1 MNVRI
6 KKYKNGSSIWQGWYF
21 FAGVRYW
28 ESLGPVQGR
37 QPDMVFP
44 EGDSEYQMSK
54 AQALVELKKRAQLFT
69 DQHRSREEFDR
80 LQSVIAS
87 KVLKRKYKTG
97 TDSCC
102 PLSSLESRLQELIQ
116 EQCCE
121 MHLKRVLKIVQGF
134 VQYVH
139 TAGNLENVTEDQV
152 RSYLQSVDAMHPT
165 ARTYNEYLRQLK
177 RVFREFC
184 AFGDTKKFVDSLP
197 KREESDSMTR
207 EIFTSEEIA
216 EIIDQ
221 AKKMDP
227 DIASM
232 VIIASCT
239 GLRLKDI
246 CLLTWGSVNF
256 RRNLITLSTYK
267 TGGSVTL
274 GMWPMLREEL
284 QRLES
289 VDTHSEYVMPLV
301 AKQYLKN
308 PDPLLVR
315 LRKVLYSLN
324 YKKDEIFKR
333 SSARIYSASL
343 RGWHSFRGSFVV
355 AALRSGVSMEVLQ
368 KVLGAKTVEVLYQHY
383 IHIDDGFMQASFTSK
398 APDFA
403 RSRKT

>member
-6 KKYKNGSSIWQGWYF
+6 KKYKNGKNIWQGWYS

-28 ESLGPVQGR
+28 ESLGPVEGR
-37 QPDMVFP
+37 LPDLLYP
-44 EGDSEYQMSK
+44 EGDSQFQMSK
-54 AQALVELKKRAQLFT
+54 AQALVELKRRAQLFT

-80 LQSVIAS
+80 LQAVIAA
-87 KVLKRKYKTG
+87 KVLKRKYKTQ
-97 TDSCC
+97 TDACC
-102 PLSSLESRLQELIQ
+102 PLSSLESRLQELIH
-116 EQCCE
+116 EQCGQ
-121 MHLKRVLKIVQGF
+121 MHLNRVLQIVRGF

-139 TAGNLENVTEDQV
+139 TADNLENVTEDQV
-152 RSYLQSVDAMHPT
+152 RSYLQSVDDMHPT

-177 RVFREFC
+177 RVFRVFC
-184 AFGDTKKFVDSLP
+184 AFGDTKKFVESLQ
-197 KREESDSMTR
+197 KREENDSMCR

-216 EIIDQ
+216 EIIAQ
-221 AKKMDP
+221 AKRMDP

-246 CLLTWGSVNF
+246 CLLTWNSVNF

-267 TGGSVTL
+267 TGGAVTL
-274 GMWPMLREEL
+274 GMWPMLRDEL
-284 QRLES
+284 QRLNS
-289 VDTHSEYVMPLV
+289 AALRNEYVMPLV

-324 YKKDEIFKR
+324 YQKDEICRK
-333 SSARIYSASL
+333 SPKRIYSASL

-355 AALRSGVSMEVLQ
+355 AALRSGVSIEVLQ
-368 KVLGAKTVEVLYQHY
+368 KVLGAKTVEVLYRHY
-383 IHIDDGFMQASFTSK
+383 IHIDDQFMQNSFTNK

-403 RSRKT
+403 KKERT